1 MRERET
7 EHLHRERKREI
18 EEIQMEGLKL
28 KRGFS
33 VIQSAIT
40 DDFQNKNTVGIEILF
55 NLIFLD
61 YD

>member
-40 DDFQNKNTVGIEILF
+40 DDFQNKNTVGIEIHF

>member
-1 MRERET
+1 MRERES
-7 EHLHRERKREI
+7 EHLHSERKREI
-18 EEIQMEGLKL
+18 EDIQMEGLKL

-40 DDFQNKNTVGIEILF
+40 DDFQNKNTVGIEIHF

>member
-1 MRERET
+1 
-7 EHLHRERKREI
+7 
-18 EEIQMEGLKL
+18 MEGLKL